1 MYPLTVGRADTSR
14 LEMPIVKVDV
24 HAPIFYFPKIISQQG
39 ICKPHCI
46 NDKHRSKL
54 MQYAEL
60 IKFKE
65 RWGYGFRPLT
75 FKQLMKVS
83 LYSRIAQLVEQL
95 ICNQ

>member
-1 MYPLTVGRADTSR
+1 
-14 LEMPIVKVDV
+14 
-24 HAPIFYFPKIISQQG
+24 
-39 ICKPHCI
+39 
-46 NDKHRSKL
+46 

-83 LYSRIAQLVEQL
+83 LKNVGCEERFKYKAGPLETIS
-95 ICNQ
+95 NSNGWW